1 MMAASSR
8 TGTASK
14 LWLLASAVVLIVAL
28 YTAGWFY
35 AASLLREKTL
45 LLLGSQSD
53 AGISASCDNAEYRGF
68 PLRIGLFCSK
78 VDVDDNVNGISASFG
93 ALRSASRI
101 YNPKHI
107 VWELDS
113 PSEIRTSHGLSLAT
127 SWLSLESHLITRL
140 KGVERASMTL
150 EQPKTTIIS
159 SATGQTFDIA
169 ADKAEIRLRQ
179 DGADL
184 NAAIALQNTTTTA
197 KGLPQLLPATTA
209 SINVTLENRAGV
221 LDGSDR
227 NGLALQGSEGKLRE
241 FKADLGQGQV
251 LTLSGPFS
259 FDDKGRMSG
268 KLKLRIEDIAAWQKS
283 LSSAFPDL
291 QSTIGTAA
299 NMLQALGGGSKASID
314 ITIRRG
320 KVFAGGLIPIGEIP
334 PI

>member
-1 MMAASSR
+1 MAASSR
-8 TGTASK
+8 TGTSK
-14 LWLLASAVVLIVAL
+14 AIWWIAGTVVVVIAL

-35 AASLLREKTL
+35 TASILREKTL
-45 LLLGSQSD
+45 LLLGSRSD
-53 AGISASCDNAEYRGF
+53 AGISASCDDAEYRGF
-68 PLRIGLFCSK
+68 PFQIGLYCTR

-93 ALRSASRI
+93 ALRSWTHV

-107 VWELDS
+107 FWELDS
-113 PSEIRTSHGLSLAT
+113 PSEIRTSNGLTVST
-127 SWLSLESHLITRL
+127 SWLLLKSNLITKL
-140 KGVERASMTL
+140 KGIERSTMTL
-150 EQPKTTIIS
+150 EKPKTTIVS

-169 ADKAEIRLRQ
+169 ADQAEIKLRQ

-184 NAAIALQNTTTTA
+184 NASIALENATTTA
-197 KGLPQLLPATTA
+197 KGLPQLLPPTTT
-209 SINVTLENRAGV
+209 SISVNFENRAGV

-227 NGLALQGSEGKLRE
+227 GGLALRGSQGRLRE

-259 FDDKGRMSG
+259 FDDQGRMSG
-268 KLKLRIEDIAAWQKS
+268 KLKLRMEDIPAWQKS
-283 LSSAFPDL
+283 LTAAFPDL

-299 NMLQALGGGSKASID
+299 NMLQALGGGSKASLD

-334 PI
+334 PV